1 MRIHI
6 DRNLPVPLAVQLQG
20 QIEYGVTC
28 GDFPAGSQLPSV
40 RELADS
46 LGVSPVTIS
55 QVYKTLQKKELI
67 VTYPGKGTFVQANN
81 RDGQI
86 ARHHAGHLDILL
98 DRLLQEASSL
108 GIEPTSLTQLLH
120 TRFSRIAEQ
129 SAPVQTYMV
138 GIFPHATRD
147 YATSLARLLAPTARV
162 ATVTYRELA
171 ASADLVRSVQE
182 AKLVLTFAHRL
193 KELRDLLGNETRIEP
208 LHLIPSRQ
216 TRTALAEIDPLDRV
230 GVISTV
236 PEFLPTLMHSVKRFA
251 PHVEFLDGALVNSSE
266 AKALARVSDIII
278 YATGAEAVV
287 ESLSQHVKA
296 FEFRHVPDPVFV
308 HRTIVPILDGLRQ
321 ENSRHETQKES
332 S

>member
-1 MRIHI
+1 MRIQI
-6 DRNLPVPLAVQLQG
+6 DRNLPVSLAVQLQG

-40 RELADS
+40 RELAET

-55 QVYKTLQKKELI
+55 QVYKTLQQKELI
-67 VTYPGKGTFVQANN
+67 VTYPGRGTFVQAKDKHN
-81 RDGQI
+81 QT
-86 ARHHAGHLDILL
+86 AHRHSGHLDVLL
-98 DRLLQEASSL
+98 DRLLQEANSL

-120 TRFSRIAEQ
+120 TRFSRIAEPP
-129 SAPVQTYMV
+129 APVQIYVV
-138 GIFPHATRD
+138 GIFAHATQD

-162 ATVTYRELA
+162 AALTYDELEK
-171 ASADLVRSVQE
+171 SVELVRSIQS

-193 KELRDLLGNETRIEP
+193 KELRGLLGNETRIEP

-236 PEFLPTLMHSVKRFA
+236 PEFLSTFMHSVKRFA
-251 PHVEFLDGALVNSSE
+251 PHVEFLNGALVNSSE
-266 AKALARVSDIII
+266 AQALARVSDIII

-287 ESLSQHVKA
+287 ESLSRHVKA

-308 HRTIVPILDGLRQ
+308 HRTIAPILDAIHQ
-321 ENSRHETQKES
+321 ENRQHKT
-332 S
+332 